1 MKILNTDGLVL
12 FGPGSEWLWFML
24 QFLALA
30 TTFYAI
36 YRQLRLQASQGA
48 VEQVEGLNREYDS
61 ERMLRYRLAIAVA
74 ERDEIAYPLGA
85 SRAIVNFW
93 EGLGALVR
101 KGHLDANLYWDSSG
115 SNCQTAWASL
125 EPFVQQSRADTGV
138 PLIGEHFEWL
148 AAKMTSLDH
157 RAGIV
162 IVIDR
167 AYVARLRDRSIA
179 AMEEMLRVEEALRAV
194 VAEGVA
200 QLMDPRIG
208 LVTVTGVRVTSDL
221 AEATVYVSVL
231 GNERVQQSTLTGLT
245 SARGVLQARINREL
259 SLRRTPSL
267 TFSYDETVE
276 RAVHM
281 SKLIEDVTAELPEL
295 EGPPGDEPF

>member
-1 MKILNTDGLVL
+1 VKIINTDGLVL

-74 ERDEIAYPLGA
+74 ERDELAYPLGA

-93 EGLGALVR
+93 EALGGLVR
-101 KGHLDANLYWDSSG
+101 KGHLEANLYWDSSG
-115 SNCQTAWASL
+115 INCQTAWASL
-125 EPFVQQSRADTGV
+125 EPYVQQSRADAGV

-148 AAKMTSLDH
+148 AAKMSSLDH

-162 IVIDR
+162 TVIDR
-167 AYVARLRDRSIA
+167 AYVARLRDGSIA

-194 VAEGVA
+194 VTTPPPAPAAPLAAKSSAPATEG
-200 QLMDPRIG
+200 
-208 LVTVTGVRVTSDL
+208 
-221 AEATVYVSVL
+221 
-231 GNERVQQSTLTGLT
+231 
-245 SARGVLQARINREL
+245 
-259 SLRRTPSL
+259 
-267 TFSYDETVE
+267 
-276 RAVHM
+276 
-281 SKLIEDVTAELPEL
+281 
-295 EGPPGDEPF
+295 

>member
-1 MKILNTDGLVL
+1 MKIINTDGLVL

-85 SRAIVNFW
+85 ARVIVNFW
-93 EGLGALVR
+93 DGLGALVR
-101 KGHLDANLYWDSSG
+101 KGHLDANLYWDSTG
-115 SNCQTAWASL
+115 NYCQTAWASL

-138 PLIGEHFEWL
+138 PLNGEHFEWL

-157 RAGIV
+157 RAGID

-194 VAEGVA
+194 VTTPPPVPAAAPLAAQSPAPAAEG
-200 QLMDPRIG
+200 
-208 LVTVTGVRVTSDL
+208 
-221 AEATVYVSVL
+221 
-231 GNERVQQSTLTGLT
+231 
-245 SARGVLQARINREL
+245 
-259 SLRRTPSL
+259 
-267 TFSYDETVE
+267 
-276 RAVHM
+276 
-281 SKLIEDVTAELPEL
+281 
-295 EGPPGDEPF
+295 

>member
-36 YRQLRLQASQGA
+36 YRQLRLQASHGA

-85 SRAIVNFW
+85 ARAIVNFW
-93 EGLGALVR
+93 EGLGGLVR

-125 EPFVQQSRADTGV
+125 EPFVHAVPCRHGRTPDRGALRVAGREDVVAGSPGRHGHRHRSGLRGPASR
-138 PLIGEHFEWL
+138 
-148 AAKMTSLDH
+148 SLDRSH
-157 RAGIV
+157 GGDAPCRGGAPRRRHHA
-162 IVIDR
+162 DR
-167 AYVARLRDRSIA
+167 PGGGPSRCPVTGSGRGG
-179 AMEEMLRVEEALRAV
+179 LRVFPPISLGPDRPPWGA
-194 VAEGVA
+194 AEG
-200 QLMDPRIG
+200 
-208 LVTVTGVRVTSDL
+208 L
-221 AEATVYVSVL
+221 A
-231 GNERVQQSTLTGLT
+231 
-245 SARGVLQARINREL
+245 
-259 SLRRTPSL
+259 
-267 TFSYDETVE
+267 
-276 RAVHM
+276 
-281 SKLIEDVTAELPEL
+281 
-295 EGPPGDEPF
+295 